1 MIFHTHFLESM
12 CLWQG
17 CLRMFLALRNK
28 SHLLLWPVNK
38 NYRPVIQAQGHITEE
53 ESIKAGICVSIIRNE
68 QCEIY
73 NHIEAS
79 PLRED
84 SNYGNA

>member
-1 MIFHTHFLESM
+1 
-12 CLWQG
+12 
-17 CLRMFLALRNK
+17 MFLALCNR
-28 SHLLLWPVNK
+28 SYLHLWPVNK
-38 NYRPVIQAQGHITEE
+38 NYRPVIQTLGHIAEK

-84 SNYGNA
+84 SNYGNARD